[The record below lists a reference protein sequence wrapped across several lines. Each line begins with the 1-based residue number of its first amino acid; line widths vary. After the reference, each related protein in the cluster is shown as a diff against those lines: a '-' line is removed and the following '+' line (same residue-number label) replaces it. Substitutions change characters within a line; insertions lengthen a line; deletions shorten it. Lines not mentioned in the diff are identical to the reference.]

1 MARCR
6 TVRLASAALGIVDYL
21 RRGFARFNL
30 RAHLLNLRG
39 LLFEL
44 RREDSHSLLQ
54 LLDFAVFFEELIE
67 QHRVHRFVAY
77 RVRLALLVT
86 HHEIRIHLFHL
97 LDHQPKL
104 SDAGTAA
111 QVCRTASGGVQRQN
125 PESLASQGMIAAFPH

>member
-1 MARCR
+1 MTADCENAR
-6 TVRLASAALGIVDYL
+6 AALGIVDYL

-77 RVRLALLVT
+77 RVRLLKALFEARVEAEVT
-86 HHEIRIHLFHL
+86 E
-97 LDHQPKL
+97 
-104 SDAGTAA
+104 
-111 QVCRTASGGVQRQN
+111 
-125 PESLASQGMIAAFPH
+125 